1 MFWISYENMPE
12 VAVLLDYPGLAHTQ
26 KQKKAVF
33 LRI

>member
-1 MFWISYENMPE
+1 MPE